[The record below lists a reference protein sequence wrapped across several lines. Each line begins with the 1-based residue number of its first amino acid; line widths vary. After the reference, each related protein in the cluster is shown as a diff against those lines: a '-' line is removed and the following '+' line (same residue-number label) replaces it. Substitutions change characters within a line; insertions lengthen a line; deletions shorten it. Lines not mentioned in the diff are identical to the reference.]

1 MEKKTRIFLYRIFCI
16 VSLLIAI
23 YLVFNLVVSG
33 TLNLK
38 VIIILLLLLMA
49 VIWGIVNQ
57 KINEDEI
64 RNRERELKLYQLYI
78 QPLEEL
84 VKEIR
89 VRQHEFDNHI
99 NAILNMH
106 LTVDN
111 YEQLVESQS
120 AYIHEVRR
128 DSANRYLPLLRISDK
143 VMAGFLYSKIVSAPD
158 GIETDVE
165 VRNWTLLSRVS
176 EHILIE
182 VIGSLVDNAY
192 EACVET
198 GGRVKIFLDSREDRL
213 VFEILNRCRRLSLEE
228 IGQFFSYGYSTK
240 EKKGNAG
247 QRGIGLARVKSLVEK
262 AGGEITVGQEEIEQ
276 ENYVHFT
283 VVI

>member
-1 MEKKTRIFLYRIFCI
+1 M
-16 VSLLIAI
+16 
-23 YLVFNLVVSG
+23 
-33 TLNLK
+33 
-38 VIIILLLLLMA
+38 
-49 VIWGIVNQ
+49 
-57 KINEDEI
+57 
-64 RNRERELKLYQLYI
+64 YI

-106 LTVDN
+106 LTVDD
-111 YEQLVESQS
+111 YDQLVECQS

-143 VMAGFLYSKIVSAPD
+143 VLAGFLYSKIVNAPD

-165 VRNWTLLSRVS
+165 VRNWEILSRVS
-176 EHILIE
+176 EHTLIE
-182 VIGSLVDNAY
+182 VIGSLADNAY
-192 EACVET
+192 EASVET
-198 GGRVKIFLDSREDRL
+198 GGRVKIFLDSQDDRL
-213 VFEILNRCRRLSLEE
+213 VFEILNRYRKLSIEE

-240 EKKGNAG
+240 EDKGTQK

>member
-1 MEKKTRIFLYRIFCI
+1 MEKKTRIFLYRIFCT

-23 YLVFNLVVSG
+23 YLVFNLVVSR

-198 GGRVKIFLDSREDRL
+198 GGRVKIF
-213 VFEILNRCRRLSLEE
+213 
-228 IGQFFSYGYSTK
+228 
-240 EKKGNAG
+240 
-247 QRGIGLARVKSLVEK
+247 
-262 AGGEITVGQEEIEQ
+262 
-276 ENYVHFT
+276 
-283 VVI
+283 